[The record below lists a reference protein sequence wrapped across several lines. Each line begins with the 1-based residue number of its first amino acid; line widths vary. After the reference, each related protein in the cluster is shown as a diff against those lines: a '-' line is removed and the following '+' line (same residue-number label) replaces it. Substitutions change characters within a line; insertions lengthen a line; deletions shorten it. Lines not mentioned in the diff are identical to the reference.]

1 MPFSR
6 CALPHHFTNISRTI
20 HVNGLAH
27 EYTGMKHLDDGL
39 NRARHAV
46 AVLLSSSS
54 SSSTP
59 SSYVASKAREAH
71 RLLRELENAVD
82 YAQREAMGENEG
94 HKAVVL
100 GRLHQVERAVKDLK
114 AVVGKVCTA
123 LQREPFDGCTLCIVH
138 GCTLRIFCQTLIS
151 LGVIL

>member
-138 GCTLRIFCQTLIS
+138 GCTLCIFCQTLIS